1 MAGRFL
7 GKDSVRPFA
16 LYLYGPS
23 GGPLDTSFEQAS
35 ERLQQLERLYF
46 EPDGS
51 FTWVVQPGSPQQVDG
66 MLYDARGQ
74 VQYVDIKGA
83 CSLTAWRRLSGAI
96 CPASELCVLRLSD
109 GVLQQLQQFE
119 RETWEPPCQSG
130 K

>member
-1 MAGRFL
+1 M
-7 GKDSVRPFA
+7 GKNSIRRFA
-16 LYLYGPS
+16 LYLYGPA
-23 GGPLDTSFEQAS
+23 GGPLETSFEQAS

-51 FTWVVQPGSPQQVDG
+51 FTWVGRPGSPQQVDG

-74 VQYVDIKGA
+74 VQYVDVKGV
-83 CSLTAWRRLSGAI
+83 CSLADWRRLTEAI
-96 CPASELCVLRLSD
+96 YPARKLSVLRLSD

-119 RETWEPPCQSG
+119 RETWEVACQFG